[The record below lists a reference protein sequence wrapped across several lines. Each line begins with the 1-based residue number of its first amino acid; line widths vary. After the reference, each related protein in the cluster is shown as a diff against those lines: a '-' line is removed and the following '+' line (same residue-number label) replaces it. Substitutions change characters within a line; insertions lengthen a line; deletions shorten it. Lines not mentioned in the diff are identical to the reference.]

1 MGSINTTLMNND
13 LTPSVINELLSSFSL
28 DSESVVDGASLN
40 YIPYSI
46 QSAEAAVKRNAEG
59 KLVLETVKDN
69 KDKLVYSDAMNNAF
83 FKAKGFIKTVTVNNI
98 DTIEVSKPTV
108 KGQVLLYKAL
118 KTGVESLI
126 TLEEAK
132 AVDQQDSTKISTL
145 KSSLASYDTMID
157 TLTSLT

>member
-1 MGSINTTLMNND
+1 MNND

-69 KDKLVYSDAMNNAF
+69 KDKLVYSDAINNAF
-83 FKAKGFIKTVTVNNI
+83 FREKGFTKTVIVDNAK
-98 DTIEVSKPTV
+98 TIEVSKPTV
-108 KGQVLLYKAL
+108 KGQVLLYQAL

-126 TLEEAK
+126 TLEKAK
-132 AVDQQDSTKISTL
+132 DENQQNSTKISTL
-145 KSSLASYDTMID
+145 ESSLASYVTMID